1 MCCMVPDYVSDLLY
15 PFTTSEPYPDRR
27 GRHTVRHPAL
37 LDQLNNTL
45 TGSTTAGDPVRSQP
59 GARPA
64 GRMDVLAFLERLDK
78 QSAVLAAELGLSQHM
93 PLRSRLSALSGKLG
107 LVEHTLVRSWW
118 TTARV
123 LTSFDSPAF
132 SPDVPCPDCGR
143 RGALRVR
150 IHEREDERAAVCI
163 ECHHVW
169 DGPHFGMLAMWI
181 RHASDARSAVS

>member
-1 MCCMVPDYVSDLLY
+1 MVPDYVADLLY
-15 PFTTSEPYPDRR
+15 PFTTSEPYPDRP
-27 GRHTVRHPAL
+27 GTHTVRHPAL

-45 TGSTTAGDPVRSQP
+45 TGSTTAGDPVRTQP
-59 GARPA
+59 GTRPA

-78 QSAVLAAELGLSQHM
+78 QSSELAAELGLE
-93 PLRSRLSALSGKLG
+93 RSTVRRRLSAISGKLG
-107 LVEHTLVRSWW
+107 LVEHQLVRSWW

-132 SPDVPCPDCGR
+132 APDVPCPDCGR

-150 IHEREDERAAVCI
+150 VHEREDERAAVCV
-163 ECHHVW
+163 ECHRVW

-181 RHASDARSAVS
+181 RHVSDKRPAVS